1 MSGAAEALCRAEDAS
16 TRVRAPDAEHGAAET
31 GAFLAVPP
39 FLTFRMETFTL
50 RYYILEVR
58 RLGFV
63 AAVVVVVLIL

>member
-1 MSGAAEALCRAEDAS
+1 MLNMAPQRRVLSLLGLRFALIY
-16 TRVRAPDAEHGAAET
+16 
-31 GAFLAVPP
+31 AFLAVTP